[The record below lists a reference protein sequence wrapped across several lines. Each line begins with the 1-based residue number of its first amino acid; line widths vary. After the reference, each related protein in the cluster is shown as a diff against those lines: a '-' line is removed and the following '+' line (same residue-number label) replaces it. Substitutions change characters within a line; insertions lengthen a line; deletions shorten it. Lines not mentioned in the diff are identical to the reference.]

1 MVRILSRYPAERI
14 KVPCNA
20 WFTYPLGS
28 HPHQSLVTAV
38 RFIVSK
44 TPGFGSSLTA
54 ITVRAGR

>member
-1 MVRILSRYPAERI
+1 MVRIRSRSPAERS
-14 KVPCNA
+14 KVRCNA
-20 WFTYPLGS
+20 WLAHPLGP